1 MANVVKLYY
10 TERSAENKEWELIP
24 GKLLVVEDIA
34 SYLATKTSQCT
45 TINNFQ
51 YIKNKLE
58 LSINVDLAQSYSQPK
73 ATTSYKYVSI
83 QNDGELIH
91 YYFVKS
97 AEWRSKTCVR
107 LELVM
112 DVLNTFEEGKDY
124 TFKANTRITREHKDR
139 IARTPL
145 ELNITLGDNE
155 GGAGSVVA
163 GDNITL
169 YVEING
175 DWQLICS
182 GKVSYLSEEYLSFV
196 VSSNEKYKDI
206 LNAINSGISHAE
218 LFQVSKNNENYFE
231 QYFDNLD
238 IYYKFERKIDT
249 INENIN
255 PVLQC
260 GSAEG
265 KLLEDESLLKQDWYL
280 LYRNQNNPSESLV
293 NPVDCLLIPAEQTA
307 VNNGVVS
314 NGRIT
319 PSTLNGNTYY
329 YLRVKG
335 KTITFPNGS
344 TWTQNDTYTFMVI
357 TKQSNNKL
365 SVVCYAAY
373 KDSDNFLLFDPVIV
387 QYDDLAYVEI
397 SAFPVP
403 YYSSLTLLDLEDYC
417 DDIYG
422 NETDEFDE
430 DYTGD
435 YLDGIESLNRTDA
448 KNIKL
453 IKLPY
458 CPYDFTITDDKIDL
472 IGTDWYFTTLV
483 QDGGNMKV
491 IKLIDLHVNLERNL
505 PSDSQIN
512 PFSNF
517 DISDTDELTPSINDL
532 RETDLELE
540 SKLFHSEFYSPQL
553 VYDSFAFKFDLEKT
567 QQDWYYESDN
577 NELSINFFMTRT
589 INSKFMFEMSSYKL
603 ALSESN
609 YSKYLP
615 IARNNEEVL
624 YNVPYIN
631 YIRSGYN
638 YDIKNKNTALASNV
652 AGLGLSAASIGVSLA
667 LPSIPLKVAG
677 VVASL
682 VSMAMSVKNT
692 IVSAINNENSIRQK
706 IDQYKNQAS
715 SVAGSDDVDL
725 MSEYAKN
732 RLKYIEYKPSP
743 KMEALL
749 KELFFYAGY
758 NSGRMGLPNHN
769 TRVNFDYLECDASL
783 ECLASMPS
791 ECVDELVNA
800 MKSGITYLHKTSRT
814 SDKWDFD
821 QKYENW
827 EKSVLEG

>member
-24 GKLLVVEDIA
+24 SKLLVVEDIA

-51 YIKNKLE
+51 YVKNKLE

-139 IARTPL
+139 IAITPL

-155 GGAGSVVA
+155 GSAGSVVA
-163 GDNITL
+163 GDNINL
-169 YVEING
+169 YVQVNG

-182 GKVSYLSEEYLSFV
+182 GKVSYLSEEYLSLV
-196 VSSNEKYKDI
+196 VSSNEKYSDI
-206 LNAINSGISHAE
+206 INAINSGISHTE

-260 GSAEG
+260 GDADG
-265 KLLEDESLLKQDWYL
+265 KLFEDDMPFDDDWYL
-280 LYRNQNNPSESLV
+280 LYRNQEEPSDSLV
-293 NPVDCLLIPAEQTA
+293 NPVDCFLIPGTPKDTDSGVIEEGRLIPSWLEEGKYYTFKVGSGETYTLSNGVSVSYTGIATYRVLLITKSGNKINVAYFFTDDLGNFEMTWQYDDIDFITITGLPANYDV
-307 VNNGVVS
+307 VNTPPV
-314 NGRIT
+314 IT
-319 PSTLNGNTYY
+319 DG
-329 YLRVKG
+329 YLKNH
-335 KTITFPNGS
+335 TFPN
-344 TWTQNDTYTFMVI
+344 DFD
-357 TKQSNNKL
+357 
-365 SVVCYAAY
+365 
-373 KDSDNFLLFDPVIV
+373 DSQDFNICDSI
-387 QYDDLAYVEI
+387 D
-397 SAFPVP
+397 
-403 YYSSLTLLDLEDYC
+403 SLD
-417 DDIYG
+417 
-422 NETDEFDE
+422 
-430 DYTGD
+430 
-435 YLDGIESLNRTDA
+435 RTDA

-458 CPYDFTITDDKIDL
+458 CPFDL
-472 IGTDWYFTTLV
+472 EDEEGVLQIAGSDEWELSSLE
-483 QDGGNMKV
+483 QSGGGIV
-491 IKLIDLHVNLERNL
+491 HFLHLINLNTKLERNL
-505 PSDSQIN
+505 PIDSQIN

-532 RETDLELE
+532 REEDLELE

-553 VYDSFAFKFDLEKT
+553 IYDSFAFKFDLEKV
-567 QQDWYYESDN
+567 QQDYYYESDN
-577 NELSINFFMTRT
+577 NELSIKFFMTRT
-589 INSKFMFEMSSYKL
+589 INSKFMFEMKSYKL

-638 YDIKNKNTALASNV
+638 YDIKNKNTALASNI

-667 LPSIPLKVAG
+667 LPSVPLKIAG
-677 VVASL
+677 VVASI

-732 RLKYIEYKPSP
+732 RLKYLEYKPSP

-783 ECLASMPS
+783 ECLSSMPS

>member
-260 GSAEG
+260 GDADG
-265 KLLEDESLLKQDWYL
+265 KLFEDDMPLDDDWYL
-280 LYRNQNNPSESLV
+280 LYRNQEEPSDSLV
-293 NPVDCLLIPAEQTA
+293 NPVECFLIPGTPKETDSAIITEGKLIPSWLDEGKWYIFNVKSGDSYTLSNGVSVSYGGTGTYDRLLISKAG
-307 VNNGVVS
+307 NKICVVHYS
-314 NGRIT
+314 A
-319 PSTLNGNTYY
+319 
-329 YLRVKG
+329 
-335 KTITFPNGS
+335 
-344 TWTQNDTYTFMVI
+344 ND
-357 TKQSNNKL
+357 SGAN
-365 SVVCYAAY
+365 S
-373 KDSDNFLLFDPVIV
+373 FLIDW
-387 QYDDLAYVEI
+387 QYDDIDYI
-397 SAFPVP
+397 SITGLPVQYGVHDTFPTIS
-403 YYSSLTLLDLEDYC
+403 YSNMGGATPNDFDNTEGYSQLDSI
-417 DDIYG
+417 DD
-422 NETDEFDE
+422 
-430 DYTGD
+430 
-435 YLDGIESLNRTDA
+435 LDKTDA

-458 CPYDFTITDDKIDL
+458 CPFDL
-472 IGTDWYFTTLV
+472 EDEEGVLQIAGSDEWELYSLEQSGGGIGHFLH
-483 QDGGNMKV
+483 
-491 IKLIDLHVNLERNL
+491 LINLNTKLERNL
-505 PSDSQIN
+505 PIDSQIN

-638 YDIKNKNTALASNV
+638 YDIKNKNTTLASNV

-667 LPSIPLKVAG
+667 LPSVPLKIAG
-677 VVASL
+677 IVASI

-692 IVSAINNENSIRQK
+692 IVSSINNENSIRQK

-732 RLKYIEYKPSP
+732 RLKYLEYKPSP

-800 MKSGITYLHKTSRT
+800 MKSGITYLHKTSRV
-814 SDKWDFD
+814 SDKWDFE

>member
-24 GKLLVVEDIA
+24 SKLLVVEDIA

-51 YIKNKLE
+51 YVKNKLE

-139 IARTPL
+139 IAITPL

-155 GGAGSVVA
+155 GSAGSVVA
-163 GDNITL
+163 GDNINL
-169 YVEING
+169 YVQVNG

-182 GKVSYLSEEYLSFV
+182 GKVSYLSEEYLSLV
-196 VSSNEKYKDI
+196 VSSNEKYSDI
-206 LNAINSGISHAE
+206 INAINSGISHTE
-218 LFQVSKNNENYFE
+218 LFQVSKNNENYIE

-260 GSAEG
+260 GDADG
-265 KLLEDESLLKQDWYL
+265 KLFEDDMPFDDDWYL
-280 LYRNQNNPSESLV
+280 LYRNQEEPSDSLV
-293 NPVDCLLIPAEQTA
+293 NPVDCFLIPGTPKDTDSGVIEEGRLIPSWLEEGKYYTFKVGSGETYTLSNGVSVSYTGIATYRVLLITKSGNKINVAYFFTDDLGNFEMTWQYDDIDFITITGLPANYDV
-307 VNNGVVS
+307 VNTPPV
-314 NGRIT
+314 IT
-319 PSTLNGNTYY
+319 DG
-329 YLRVKG
+329 YLKNH
-335 KTITFPNGS
+335 TFPN
-344 TWTQNDTYTFMVI
+344 DFD
-357 TKQSNNKL
+357 
-365 SVVCYAAY
+365 
-373 KDSDNFLLFDPVIV
+373 DSQDFNICDSI
-387 QYDDLAYVEI
+387 D
-397 SAFPVP
+397 
-403 YYSSLTLLDLEDYC
+403 SLD
-417 DDIYG
+417 
-422 NETDEFDE
+422 
-430 DYTGD
+430 
-435 YLDGIESLNRTDA
+435 RTDA

-458 CPYDFTITDDKIDL
+458 CPFDL
-472 IGTDWYFTTLV
+472 EDEEGVLQIAGSDEWELSSLE
-483 QDGGNMKV
+483 QSGGGIV
-491 IKLIDLHVNLERNL
+491 HFLHLINLNTKLERNL
-505 PSDSQIN
+505 PIDSQIN

-532 RETDLELE
+532 REEDLELE

-553 VYDSFAFKFDLEKT
+553 IYDSFAFKFDLEKV
-567 QQDWYYESDN
+567 QQDYYYESDN
-577 NELSINFFMTRT
+577 NELSIKFFMTRT
-589 INSKFMFEMSSYKL
+589 INSKFMFEMKSYKL

-638 YDIKNKNTALASNV
+638 YDIKNKNTALASNI

-667 LPSIPLKVAG
+667 LPSVPLKIAG
-677 VVASL
+677 VVASI

-732 RLKYIEYKPSP
+732 RLKYLEYKPSP

-783 ECLASMPS
+783 ECLSSMPS